1 VITTLLIVYRIVR
14 LGSFAN
20 SSPHKNVI
28 EIVVESALLYSL
40 ALILFLPLYVQVDLH
55 LNFMSEY
62 LKRVVVGMTVS
73 SYSTTSLTLLIYGKQ
88 GIAPT
93 LIVARVA
100 MGVARPSTSWSQ
112 YSNSQTESKTK
123 FSSMAPMM
131 ISTETKKM
139 TDSVTSE
146 V

>member
-1 VITTLLIVYRIVR
+1 
-14 LGSFAN
+14 
-20 SSPHKNVI
+20 
-28 EIVVESALLYSL
+28 
-40 ALILFLPLYVQVDLH
+40 
-55 LNFMSEY
+55 M
-62 LKRVVVGMTVS
+62 
-73 SYSTTSLTLLIYGKQ
+73 LTQ

-112 YSNSQTESKTK
+112 YSNSQTGSKTK

-131 ISTETKKM
+131 VSTETKKV
-139 TDSVTSE
+139 TDSITSE